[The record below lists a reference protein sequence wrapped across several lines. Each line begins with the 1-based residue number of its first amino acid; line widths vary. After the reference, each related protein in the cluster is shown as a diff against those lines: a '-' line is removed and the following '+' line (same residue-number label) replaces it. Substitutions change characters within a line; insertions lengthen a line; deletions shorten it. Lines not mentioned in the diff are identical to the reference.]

1 MSDKRVNDDSV
12 PEDGRDA
19 ADGTA
24 RDKSPSGDSESP
36 AETEE
41 TPASKT
47 TTNLDER
54 DEEGAPDPADATGSG
69 TPATEHDEP
78 DGHDEHDGHDTA
90 ALTAPAALDSDGD
103 EADARTD
110 GTDRDDVND
119 RTGQDE
125 GTDQD
130 GRAEGS
136 DRDDRVGE
144 RGADAA
150 RDDETD
156 GNARDEGDTR
166 DTAVSTDPPQTA
178 GVTKPLIVPPDDDPR
193 DDARAEDGKGGGD
206 HEAAAPADQ
215 NAPEQEPPSSEPP
228 SSEAPSPAAPPASA
242 PSPGRGVRVAAASAK
257 GKAPKRLTDRRIKYA
272 RRAAYV
278 LGVLVALP
286 IIGFVIVY
294 LMTPIPSSAQPAA
307 KAQQSV
313 FYYSDGKTVIA
324 RTGSFDRRPVQLS
337 EVPRQVRDAVI
348 SAENRS
354 FYSDP
359 GVSLTGSAR
368 AVWAALTG
376 GSLQGGSTITQQ
388 MVRNYYSGLSQQRTA
403 SRKLKEIMIALKVSR
418 EKDKDWIL
426 QQYLNTIYFG
436 RDAYGIESAA
446 QAYYNK
452 DVENLTPA
460 EAAYVAAA
468 IQVPTYAGDL
478 SVPGAEVYMQARWQY
493 VVNGMVQ
500 MHTITAQEAAA
511 LKFPTPAK
519 QKQKSIFAGDKGYM
533 VSQAKAELRRLGY
546 TDNQINMGGL
556 KVRTTFDKNLMYAA
570 RQAVL
575 DNFPAG
581 ASSKVL
587 TGLVSINPANG
598 EINAFYGGKDYI
610 DQQFNSAFD
619 AKVQAG
625 SGFKPYVLAAALSH
639 GESLNTY
646 VDGSSPQTFAGITLH
661 NDRDES
667 FGMVNLVT
675 ATQDSIN
682 TAYVNLGQKVGLD
695 RVVTTAEK
703 AGIPAAQLQP
713 HKDADVLP
721 LGVADVSV
729 TQQAAGY
736 ATFASEGIYHAPHVI
751 KSVSEHGGKPRKFGT
766 PGTRAWG
773 TTVARDATYAMQKVV
788 DAGTGTNAGL
798 PDRDA
803 AGKTGTTSD
812 GKQLWFNGFIPQLAA
827 SVGIFRTDNKPLV
840 IPGYSAYGG
849 DLPARIWRAYMVRAD
864 QVLDLPAKSFGAP
877 SVYTGGGVERPTVPV
892 YPTRPRPTG
901 TRPAPPGGTVP
912 THPLPPPTEGP
923 PTQPPPTVP
932 PPSPQRHGENYPDLY
947 G

>member
-1 MSDKRVNDDSV
+1 MSDKRVNDDGT

-19 ADGTA
+19 TEDTTRHESFGDGGEGPTE
-24 RDKSPSGDSESP
+24 SEESP
-36 AETEE
+36 APET
-41 TPASKT
+41 TADLIV
-47 TTNLDER
+47 NDDEN
-54 DEEGAPDPADATGSG
+54 DHENEDANDAAD
-69 TPATEHDEP
+69 D
-78 DGHDEHDGHDTA
+78 DLNDQGHDESA
-90 ALTAPAALDSDGD
+90 ATTAPSTAPDDRPDDTDSRDDTLDTR
-103 EADARTD
+103 EAD
-110 GTDRDDVND
+110 
-119 RTGQDE
+119 E
-125 GTDQD
+125 
-130 GRAEGS
+130 RA
-136 DRDDRVGE
+136 
-144 RGADAA
+144 GATKPRIIPPD
-150 RDDETD
+150 
-156 GNARDEGDTR
+156 DTR
-166 DTAVSTDPPQTA
+166 DTGDTGDMAGMGDAGGPSGTRTEKGTTGAAGHPEPTEKNAQRPPTP
-178 GVTKPLIVPPDDDPR
+178 GVRL
-193 DDARAEDGKGGGD
+193 
-206 HEAAAPADQ
+206 AAATPR
-215 NAPEQEPPSSEPP
+215 S
-228 SSEAPSPAAPPASA
+228 
-242 PSPGRGVRVAAASAK
+242 RR
-257 GKAPKRLTDRRIKYA
+257 PKRLTDRRIKYA

-286 IIGFVIVY
+286 IIGFVIIY

-324 RTGSFDRRPVQLS
+324 RTGKFDRRPVQLS

-354 FYSDP
+354 FYSDS
-359 GVSLTGSAR
+359 GVSMRGSAR
-368 AVWAALTG
+368 AAWATLTG
-376 GSLQGGSTITQQ
+376 GSPQGGSTITQQ

-403 SRKLKEIMIALKVSR
+403 GRKLKEIMIALKVSR
-418 EKDKDWIL
+418 EKNKDWIL

-460 EAAYVAAA
+460 EAAYLAAA

-478 SVPGAEVYMQARWQY
+478 SVPGAEAYMRARWQY
-493 VVNGMVQ
+493 VVNGMAQ
-500 MHTITAQEAAA
+500 MHTITPQEAAA
-511 LKFPTPAK
+511 LRFPPPAK
-519 QKQKSIFAGDKGYM
+519 QKQRSIFAGDKGYM
-533 VSQAKAELRRLGY
+533 VSLAKAELRRLGY

-556 KVRTTFDKNLMYAA
+556 KVRTTFDKDLMSAA

-575 DNFPAG
+575 DNMPAG
-581 ASSKVL
+581 TPAKVL

-610 DQQFNSAFD
+610 DQQFNNAFD

-639 GESLNTY
+639 GESLDTY
-646 VDGSSPQTFAGITLH
+646 VDGSSPQTFAGTALH
-661 NDRDES
+661 NDRNEN

-695 RVVTTAEK
+695 RVVAAAEK
-703 AGIPAAQLQP
+703 AGIPAAQLDP
-713 HKDADVLP
+713 HKDAATLP

-729 TQQAAGY
+729 EQQAAGY

-751 KSVSEHGGKPRKFGT
+751 KSVSEHGGKPRKFTT
-766 PGTRAWG
+766 PGTRAWSP
-773 TTVARDATYAMQKVV
+773 TAATDATYAMQKVV
-788 DAGTGTNAGL
+788 DAGTGTNAAL
-798 PDRDA
+798 PDRNA

-827 SVGIFRTDNKPLV
+827 SVGIFRSDNKPLV

-849 DLPARIWRAYMVRAD
+849 DLPARIWRSYMVKAD
-864 QVLDLPAKSFGAP
+864 VILDLPVKSFGAP
-877 SVYTGGGVERPTVPV
+877 SVYTGGSGRSTGPTYPYPYQS
-892 YPTRPRPTG
+892 YPTRSRPTG
-901 TRPAPPGGTVP
+901 PRPAPPTGTVP
-912 THPLPPPTEGP
+912 THPLPPPPTNAPPTGP
-923 PTQPPPTVP
+923 PTNGP
-932 PPSPQRHGENYPDLY
+932 PPSPQRHGHKYPVLY